1 MLEISFEIICKMLKK
16 TTLPECQLV
25 VGIADGGVVP
35 ASLVACLL
43 NRDLRIIRSQY
54 RDENNDPCFPEPVI
68 KNTVTVTPDINTI
81 LLVDDVSISGKTLNA
96 AREVFKE
103 YTVKTFV
110 FRGKADFVLF
120 PELDECVHWPWRV

>member
-16 TTLPECQLV
+16 ISLPDCQLV
-25 VGIADGGVVP
+25 VGIANGGVVP

-54 RDENNDPCFPEPVI
+54 RDENNNPCFPEPVI
-68 KNTVTVTPDINTI
+68 KNTVTVTPDISTI
-81 LLVDDVSISGKTLNA
+81 LLVDDVSISGKTLSA

-120 PELDECVHWPWRV
+120 PELDECVSWPWRV